1 MIKNEKGFALTEIL
15 ILSAVVIGVLT
26 FMFVQFKTINRSYQ
40 KSFKYD
46 TPEGL
51 YLANNILNYIS
62 SDNYDTLVEQ
72 LSATPEGYI
81 DITNCSIDIY
91 NKSSLCESLYRESGI
106 EQIIFTKENPSKV
119 KMNIRN
125 FKSDMQDFIKQIKTI
140 NSETDYRIIIKY
152 TNGTF
157 ATMRFNK
164 GNAYVQKGLIAY
176 LDAINNTGEGHSND
190 TTIWKDLSGNNN
202 DAILYNNPAWNSN
215 SIIFDGL
222 TNFGRLENTAG
233 MTYENGI
240 TLEARVKILSDI
252 GKIPSDN
259 SIEFFNNWDSAGL
272 GMKFT
277 GTMKFR
283 TSIYYTS
290 YNSIEAPNPSNYNE
304 YYTLT
309 LTYDNTTQKLY
320 INGNQIVSD
329 TYTNNII
336 INPSNAPIGLG
347 GNPKIVSGMDCY
359 ANVEFQNVLI
369 YDRALSENEVQ
380 RNYQADMAR
389 Y

>member
-106 EQIIFTKENPSKV
+106 EQIIFTKENPARV
-119 KMNIRN
+119 KMSIKKFSN
-125 FKSDMQDFIKQIKTI
+125 DMQDFIKQIKTI

-190 TTIWKDLSGNNN
+190 TTIWKDLSGSNN
-202 DAILYNNPAWNSN
+202 DATLYNNPLWGAN
-215 SIIFDGL
+215 SIVFDGES
-222 TNFGRLENTAG
+222 NCGRIENTANKPF
-233 MTYENGI
+233 TNGI
-240 TLEARVKILSDI
+240 TLETRARVLSEKGAQSNGVMEFLSNFNASGFGIRYKPEHYRSAAHVNGAFNLITSTNDI
-252 GKIPSDN
+252 G
-259 SIEFFNNWDSAGL
+259 L
-272 GMKFT
+272 GV
-277 GTMKFR
+277 
-283 TSIYYTS
+283 YTT
-290 YNSIEAPNPSNYNE
+290 IAV
-304 YYTLT
+304 
-309 LTYDNTTQKLY
+309 TYDNNILRHY
-320 INGNQIVSD
+320 ENGNLVKTVEINSNTPVTTSAIPMGIACIPD
-329 TYTNNII
+329 ISSIANNYT
-336 INPSNAPIGLG
+336 
-347 GNPKIVSGMDCY
+347 
-359 ANVEFQNVLI
+359 NVEFQNILI
-369 YDRALSENEVQ
+369 YDRALSDNEIQ
-380 RNYQADMAR
+380 RNYQADITR